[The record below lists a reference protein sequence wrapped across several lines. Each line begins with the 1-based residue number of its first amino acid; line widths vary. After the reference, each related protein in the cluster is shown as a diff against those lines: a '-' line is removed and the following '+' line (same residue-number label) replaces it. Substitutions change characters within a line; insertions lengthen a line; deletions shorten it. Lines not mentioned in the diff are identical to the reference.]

1 MSETDPQQRV
11 HQLEREL
18 KQALESLQAAE
29 ARIQSLEERTH
40 HADVVDKDTHK
51 MAFEDP
57 LTGLPNLNILRQ
69 YVDMNLK
76 QVFRYHRAAALLV
89 VDLDR
94 FRVINDALGFLA
106 GDELLRQ
113 VAERLKSTIR
123 DSDILGRKGEDEFA
137 ILLTQIDEELTQD
150 PDLHE
155 RQRHQLGER
164 ARHVATRIAE
174 VLAPSFELQGQLV
187 HVFASVGVSLCP
199 GDAENAQQLFEHA
212 DVALSY
218 AKEQGRSR
226 AQVFSPELQEL
237 RMQRLVLENQVRL
250 AHSEKQ
256 FRLHYQPIVEL
267 SSRNV
272 VGFEALLR
280 WQHPQIGLLHPRD
293 FLSVLEETGL
303 IIPLGEWVL
312 HESTRQ
318 LSEWVRQGF
327 ELFMTINLSPRQL
340 LQADLIPHLLDVL
353 GESKIEPRHLV
364 VEIAEST
371 ATTMDPERMA
381 RVLNDLG
388 EAGVRVAIDDFGTGL
403 TSMKTLRLEH
413 TRLLKLDRTFVAG
426 IPGERASMSVC
437 LATIRLAATL
447 NMKSLAEGVET
458 ERQCNYLTKNECDYG
473 QGFFFSAPIPAEE
486 VPALIRQGKPGAEI
500 IGIGGG

>member
-1 MSETDPQQRV
+1 MSEADPQQRV
-11 HQLEREL
+11 IQLEREL

-29 ARIQSLEERTH
+29 NRIQSLEERTH
-40 HADVVDKDTHK
+40 HADVVDQETHK
-51 MAFEDP
+51 LAFEDH

-89 VDLDR
+89 IDLDR
-94 FRVINDALGFLA
+94 FRVINDALGFGA

-123 DSDILGRKGEDEFA
+123 DSDILGRKGEDEFC
-137 ILLTQIDEELTQD
+137 ILLTQIDEEVTADQA
-150 PDLHE
+150 LHD
-155 RQRHQLGER
+155 RQRAQLGDR
-164 ARHVATRIAE
+164 ARHVASRVAE
-174 VLAPSFELQGQLV
+174 VLGPPFEVQGQRI

-237 RMQRLVLENQVRL
+237 RMQKLVLENQVRL
-250 AHSEKQ
+250 AHADGQ
-256 FRLHYQPIVEL
+256 FLLHYQPIVEL
-267 SSRNV
+267 SSRNI
-272 VGFEALLR
+272 VGVEALLR
-280 WQHPQIGLLHPRD
+280 WNHPQIGLLHPRD
-293 FLSVLEETGL
+293 FLAVLEETGL

-312 HESTRQ
+312 KEGTRQ
-318 LSEWVRQGF
+318 LSEWTSLGL
-327 ELFMTINLSPRQL
+327 ELFVTMNFSPRQL
-340 LQADLIPHLLDVL
+340 LQADLIPNLLNVL
-353 GESKIEPRHLV
+353 GENKIEPRQLV

-371 ATTMDPERMA
+371 ATTMDPERMS
-381 RVLNDLG
+381 RVLNELG
-388 EAGVRVAIDDFGTGL
+388 EVGVRVAIDDFGTGL

-426 IPGERASMSVC
+426 IPAERASMSVC

-458 ERQCNYLTKNECDYG
+458 ERQCNYLSKNECDLG
-473 QGFFFSAPIPAEE
+473 QGFFFSPPVSAAEIPEL
-486 VPALIRQGKPGAEI
+486 VRKGKPGSEI
-500 IGIGGG
+500 IGVGG